1 MNNMD
6 KKTGFLLL
14 AAGAAILI
22 GSAALLLLTLYGR
35 QPLPQPFSDQ
45 ASVTMALPQGGTMN
59 VPLPPHIN
67 KAANLSVFFFG
78 MAILAGIGSKLG
90 RLGAQLIQR
99 PQPPKE
105 SPQK

>member
-1 MNNMD
+1 MD
-6 KKTGFLLL
+6 RKIGFALLSL
-14 AAGAAILI
+14 GTAVLI

-35 QPLPQPFSDQ
+35 LQAPQPFNEQ
-45 ASVTMALPQGGTMN
+45 ASVTMALSQGGTMN

-78 MAILAGIGSKLG
+78 MALLSGIGAKIG

-105 SPQK
+105 NPPK